1 MKGFVSNETLVPRR
15 LENEMQKF
23 GTKRVLVNLE
33 IRLTA
38 TREVRAR

>member
-1 MKGFVSNETLVPRR
+1 MKGFVSKETLVRRR